1 MRSRSVWLAVAAVVA
16 VVALGSVYAVQ
27 RTSGR
32 APAEDAGWLDSLA
45 EVQGA
50 WVSSVGFAR
59 DGSTPWAAPVH
70 LAVEGDR
77 VRLDA
82 GCNTMTG
89 DVTVEDHRLDAGG
102 GLATTEIGC
111 PSDVA
116 ATEAW
121 LAAMVADR
129 PQVALKGSTEGP
141 MLTLDSDAGWIGFVR
156 R

>member
-1 MRSRSVWLAVAAVVA
+1 MRSRAVWLAVAAVVA
-16 VVALGSVYAVQ
+16 LVALGSAYAVQ
-27 RTSGR
+27 RTLGR
-32 APAEDAGWLDSLA
+32 APAEDAGWLDSLTD
-45 EVQGA
+45 VQGE
-50 WVSSVGFAR
+50 WVSNVGFAR
-59 DGSTPWAAPVH
+59 DGSSPWTSPVH
-70 LAVEGDR
+70 LDVEGDR

-111 PSDVA
+111 PSDIA

-121 LAAMVADR
+121 LAAMVAAR

-141 MLTLDSDAGWIGFVR
+141 MLTFDTDAGWIGFVR

>member
-1 MRSRSVWLAVAAVVA
+1 MRSRSVWLAVAAVLA
-16 VVALGSVYAVQ
+16 VVALGAAYAVQ
-27 RTSGR
+27 RNVGG
-32 APAEDAGWLDSLA
+32 APDEDAGWLDSLA
-45 EVQGA
+45 DVQGE

-59 DGSTPWAAPVH
+59 DGSSPWTAPVH

-77 VRLDA
+77 LRLDA

-89 DVTVEDHRLDAGG
+89 NVTVDDHRLDAGR

-111 PSDVA
+111 PPDVA

-121 LAAMVADR
+121 LSAMVAAR
-129 PQVALKGSTEGP
+129 PQVSLKGSTEGP
-141 MLTLDSDAGWIGFVR
+141 MFAFDSDAGWIGFVR